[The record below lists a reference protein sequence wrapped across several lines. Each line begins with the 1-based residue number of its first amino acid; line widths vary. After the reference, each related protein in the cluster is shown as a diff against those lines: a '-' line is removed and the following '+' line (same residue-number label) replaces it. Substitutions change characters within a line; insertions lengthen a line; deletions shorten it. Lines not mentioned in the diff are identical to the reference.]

1 MSSYTEVVSDSNVA
15 ASHTAAVH
23 CCVDAAKRS
32 RSAVNKH
39 QKFFDSDHLNRV
51 DAAKQMVVDFFPI
64 TSDVYVNHRTNRG
77 RPFSVVKVSNIGSWP
92 SSKNKAKDLY
102 QPLAALG
109 MYEVHYMKN
118 SNSYIYRIR

>member
-1 MSSYTEVVSDSNVA
+1 MFTYTEVVSDSNVA
-15 ASHTAAVH
+15 RTAQAATH
-23 CCVDAAKRS
+23 CRIDAAKRS
-32 RSAVNKH
+32 NAALEQNDA
-39 QKFFDSDHLNRV
+39 FFDSDHLNRV
-51 DAAKQMVVDFFPI
+51 EAAAKIVSAFFPVKA
-64 TSDVYVNHRTNRG
+64 DVYVNHRTNRG
-77 RPFSVVKVSNIGSWP
+77 RPFSVVKVAGIGSWP